1 MSTSYRNLA
10 SESPAGRGP
19 HARPANL
26 RSHVAPCARASVAL
40 SLPKAEL
47 SLPEARRLALAAQ
60 GFGAAAKARPGRRAL
75 AAVVARLGCV
85 QIDSVNVLVRSHF
98 LPFFSRLGAYDTATL
113 DDLLY
118 GKRRAFAEYWAH
130 EASIVGL
137 ERWPLLRWRMLRA
150 RAGDGMWG
158 NVARVARERPELVDA
173 VRARIRAEGPMAAS
187 DFDDAKSLGSWWGWS
202 ETKRALEYLFWAGY
216 VTTRRRRTSFE
227 REYDLVERVIPA
239 AYLEA
244 DIDGADARRALVLG
258 AVRALG
264 VATEADVRDYYRLD
278 VVDARE
284 ALAGLVARG
293 ELATIA
299 VENWRAPAYVAP
311 PLRIPRRVAGRAL
324 LSPFDNLIWNRPRA
338 ARLFDFDFRLEIY
351 TPAARRIHGYYV
363 LPYLIEGRL
372 VARIDLKHDRAR
384 STLVAHAVHL
394 ESHADARALATPL
407 RHDLAELA
415 AWLGAARVRL
425 PPRRDWFS

>member
-1 MSTSYRNLA
+1 MSK
-10 SESPAGRGP
+10 G
-19 HARPANL
+19 
-26 RSHVAPCARASVAL
+26 
-40 SLPKAEL
+40 EL
-47 SLPEARRLALAAQ
+47 SLREARHLALAAQ
-60 GFGAAAKARPGRRAL
+60 GFGAAVKARAGRRAL

-85 QIDSVNVLVRSHF
+85 QIDSVNVLMRSHY
-98 LPFFSRLGAYDTATL
+98 LPFFSRLGAYDVKTL

-158 NVARVARERPELVDA
+158 NVARVARERPELVAA
-173 VRARIRAEGPMAAS
+173 VRARIDAEGPMAAS
-187 DFDDAKSLGSWWGWS
+187 DFDDAKSGGSWWGWS
-202 ETKRALEYLFWAGY
+202 DTKRALEYLFWAGY

-239 AYLEA
+239 VFLESEV
-244 DIDGADARRALVLG
+244 DGVDARRALALI

-264 VATEADVRDYYRLD
+264 VATEADVRDYFRLD
-278 VVDARE
+278 LADARE
-284 ALAGLVARG
+284 ALAALVAQG
-293 ELATIA
+293 QLATIA
-299 VENWRAPAYVAP
+299 VENWRVPAYVAP
-311 PLRIPRRVAGRAL
+311 PLRIPLRSAGRAL

-351 TPAARRIHGYYV
+351 TPAAKRIHGYYV
-363 LPYLIEGRL
+363 LPYLVDGRL
-372 VARIDLKHDRAR
+372 AARIDLKHDRAQ

-394 ESHADARALATPL
+394 ENHADARALATPL
-407 RHDLAELA
+407 RDDLDALA
-415 AWLGAARVRL
+415 AWLGATRVRL